1 MKQWRHDDI
10 PVFKSNYAMEYLRHK
25 FTASLSHKIWS
36 RLSATWQ
43 LRVQDRNGGYIL
55 YEGTT
60 NTGQLVPYSS
70 YATLDAK
77 LQWTAPRYD
86 VWLNA
91 TNITD
96 THYYDYGNIPQPGVW
111 FMAGARIKFNL

>member
-1 MKQWRHDDI
+1 MTYTYMNQWRHDDI

-25 FTASLSHKIWS
+25 FTASFSHKIWS

-55 YEGTT
+55 YEGAT
-60 NTGQLVPYSS
+60 NTGQLVSYSS
-70 YATLDAK
+70 YAVLDAK
-77 LQWTAPRYD
+77 LQWAAPKYD
-86 VWLNA
+86 IWLNA
-91 TNITD
+91 ANITD

-111 FMAGARIKFNL
+111 FMAGA